1 MKKVPLI
8 ELKPGIVL
16 DEDLLSTSLQ
26 LLLRRGSKLTEYII
40 DKLRE
45 RGIEYVV
52 TSSNQFVD
60 RGEITLDEHH
70 FLVQLRKNVSRVY
83 ERSEIESVLPMELV
97 ERTVEVL
104 REFFKDSRMG
114 VFRNIEA
121 IEAEVEALLAE
132 VVNTPGRAINIY
144 SMANYS
150 DFLFWHAVNVAALM
164 TIIYRQDAQWSML
177 IKDIALGTVLHNIGM
192 MRIPVSI
199 FNKPGQLTQREFAMV
214 MEHPRYSHQMLKDN
228 TSLCQDV
235 QRMVLEHHERY
246 DGSGYPQRLFQDAI
260 HPIALML
267 SICDTYIALTS
278 ERLHRKR
285 LSPNQA
291 ISNII
296 IRSFD
301 VFGSN
306 TVNMFLRFVGLYP
319 VGSIVRLND
328 ERYATVFSISADHPT
343 RPIVKVIFDMHFNPI
358 DPPDKIDLSKETEVY
373 ILSPVNIYS

>member
-1 MKKVPLI
+1 
-8 ELKPGIVL
+8 
-16 DEDLLSTSLQ
+16 
-26 LLLRRGSKLTEYII
+26 
-40 DKLRE
+40 
-45 RGIEYVV
+45 
-52 TSSNQFVD
+52 
-60 RGEITLDEHH
+60 
-70 FLVQLRKNVSRVY
+70 
-83 ERSEIESVLPMELV
+83 
-97 ERTVEVL
+97 VL
-104 REFFKDSRMG
+104 RDFFRDSRMG
-114 VFRNIEA
+114 IFRNLEA
-121 IEAEVEALLAE
+121 VEAEVEALLAE

-150 DFLFWHAVNVAALM
+150 DFLFWHAVNVAALVS
-164 TIIYRQDAQWSML
+164 IIFRGDAQWSPL
-177 IKDIALGTVLHNIGM
+177 IKEIAMGAMLHNIGM

-199 FNKPGQLTQREFAMV
+199 FNKPGQLTQREFSMV
-214 MEHPRYSHQMLKDN
+214 MEHPLYSHQMLKDN
-228 TSLCQDV
+228 TALGSDV

-260 HPIALML
+260 HPMALML

-306 TVNMFLRFVGLYP
+306 TVNVFLKFVGLYP

-328 ERYATVFSISADHPT
+328 ERYAAVFGISAEHPT
-343 RPIVKVIFDMHFNPI
+343 RPTVKVIFDKHFNPI
-358 DPPDKIDLSKETEVY
+358 DPPEKIDLSKEAEIY
-373 ILSPVNIYS
+373 ILSPVNIYA